1 VKKYFFKKSNSI
13 GKQELSSAIKVIKS
27 GVLSKFVGTTGKDF
41 YGGPMVQKFERSCE
55 KYFKVKHA
63 VSVNSWT
70 SGLVTI
76 IGSIGIEPGDEI
88 IVTPWTM
95 CASATA
101 ILHWNAIP
109 VFVDIEDDTFNINP
123 NQIEEK
129 INSRTKAILTVDIF
143 GHSCDIYKI
152 MKIAKKYNLVVISDS
167 AQAIGSK
174 IRNKFSGTVAHVGG
188 FSLNYHKHINT
199 GEGGIIVTNKKN
211 IYNKLCLIRNHGEAV
226 IKSNKN
232 KDLINVIG
240 HNFRL
245 GEIEAAI
252 GIAQLRK
259 LKKIFNQKY
268 KIAINL
274 QRQLRKLPYLKL
286 PVIKNNYTHAFYI
299 FGMVLDLKKIKR
311 PRRLIVDLLRR
322 EGVPSLIEGYQNVH
336 LLPMYQKKIAY
347 GSKHFPWSLNKN
359 NVSYNKGICPVAENL
374 HQNSFFGIEMCIYN
388 LSLKDVIFISKAF
401 KKVWK
406 KLNLL

>member
-1 VKKYFFKKSNSI
+1 MKKYFFKKSNSI

>member
-1 VKKYFFKKSNSI
+1 MKKFFFKKSNSI

-27 GVLSKFVGTTGKDF
+27 GVLSKFVGTSGKDF

-63 VSVNSWT
+63 VTVNSWT
-70 SGLVTI
+70 SGLVAI
-76 IGSIGIEPGDEI
+76 IGAIGIEPGDEV

-123 NQIEEK
+123 NKIEEK
-129 INSRTKAILTVDIF
+129 INNRTKAILTVDIF

-174 IRNKFSGTVAHVGG
+174 VGNKFSSTVAHVGG

-226 IKSNKN
+226 VKSNK
-232 KDLINVIG
+232 KRDLINVIG

-259 LKKIFNQKY
+259 LKKIFNQKNR
-268 KIAINL
+268 IAKNL
-274 QRQLRKLPYLKL
+274 LQHLKELPHLKL

-299 FGMVLDLKKIKR
+299 FGMTLDLKKIRKKR
-311 PRRLIVDLLRR
+311 KHIVDLLRK
-322 EGVPSLIEGYQNVH
+322 EGVPGLIEGYQNVH
-336 LLPMYQKKIAY
+336 LLPIYQNKIAY
-347 GSKHFPWSLNKN
+347 GSQHFPWSLNN
-359 NVSYNKGICPVAENL
+359 NKIIYTKGICPVAENL
-374 HQNSFFGIEMCIYN
+374 HENSFFGIEMCIYN
-388 LSLKDVIFISKAF
+388 LSLKNVIFISKAF
-401 KKVWK
+401 KTVWK
-406 KLNLL
+406 KLNLI

>member
-63 VSVNSWT
+63 VTVNSWT

>member
-63 VSVNSWT
+63 VTVNSWT

-174 IRNKFSGTVAHVGG
+174 IGNKFSGTVAHVGG

-388 LSLKDVIFISKAF
+388 LSLKDVIFIAKAF

>member
-1 VKKYFFKKSNSI
+1 MKKYFFKKSNSI

-63 VSVNSWT
+63 VTVNSWT

-123 NQIEEK
+123 NKIEEK
-129 INSRTKAILTVDIF
+129 ITSRTKAILTVDIF
-143 GHSCDIYKI
+143 GHSCDIHKI
-152 MKIAKKYNLVVISDS
+152 MKIAKKYKLVVISDS

-174 IRNKFSGTVAHVGG
+174 IGNKFSGTVAHVGG

-211 IYNKLCLIRNHGEAV
+211 IFNKLCLIRNHGEAV

-347 GSKHFPWSLNKN
+347 GSKHFPWSFNKN
-359 NVSYNKGICPVAENL
+359 NVSYNKGICPVAEGL

-388 LSLKDVIFISKAF
+388 LTLKDVIFISKAF

>member
-1 VKKYFFKKSNSI
+1 MKKYFFKKSNSI

-174 IRNKFSGTVAHVGG
+174 IGNKFSGTVAHVGG

-286 PVIKNNYTHAFYI
+286 PVIKNNYNHAFYI